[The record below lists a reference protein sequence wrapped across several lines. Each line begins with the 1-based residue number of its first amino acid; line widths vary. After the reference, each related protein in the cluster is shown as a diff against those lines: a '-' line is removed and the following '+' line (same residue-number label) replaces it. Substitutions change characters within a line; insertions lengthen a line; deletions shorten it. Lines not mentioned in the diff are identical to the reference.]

1 MIRVLFCGP
10 DSESGGVAN
19 HTVSLAGSLS
29 RLGVK
34 IIWHKFKGSNTSKFY
49 SRTVG
54 MLIQSLTRRKEY
66 DIIHVQCSAGFGSF
80 PSAVTGALAS
90 SLLKKKFIFTYHNSK
105 ILYPR
110 LFKLCLRRADTIFLV
125 SQLQK
130 DLIQKRYPV
139 LVHKVQ
145 IIPNGFDQ
153 SKFYVKD
160 QRECRMSLGLPTDK
174 KIILTVG
181 NLLTVKG
188 HRYLIEAMEVIR
200 SKRGD
205 VICAIIGTG
214 NLRQKLDDQ
223 IAQLNL
229 RNEVILTGG
238 RPHDE
243 IPLWMNACDLFV
255 LPSLRESFGVVQIE
269 AMACGKPVVATR
281 NGGSE
286 EVVISD
292 KYGLLVEPA
301 DPEDLAE
308 KILIALDREWD
319 REEILTYAERF
330 TWEHVTREIVDVYL
344 QTIKFGDKS
353 L

>member
-19 HTVSLAGSLS
+19 HTVSLADSLS

-80 PSAVTGALAS
+80 PSACHGGTCIVSA
-90 SLLKKKFIFTYHNSK
+90 KKKFIFTYHNSK

-130 DLIQKRYPV
+130 DLIQKRYPE
-139 LVHKVQ
+139 LAHKVL

-160 QRECRMSLGLPTDK
+160 QR
-174 KIILTVG
+174 
-181 NLLTVKG
+181 
-188 HRYLIEAMEVIR
+188 
-200 SKRGD
+200 
-205 VICAIIGTG
+205 
-214 NLRQKLDDQ
+214 
-223 IAQLNL
+223 
-229 RNEVILTGG
+229 
-238 RPHDE
+238 
-243 IPLWMNACDLFV
+243 
-255 LPSLRESFGVVQIE
+255 GV
-269 AMACGKPVVATR
+269 
-281 NGGSE
+281 
-286 EVVISD
+286 
-292 KYGLLVEPA
+292 
-301 DPEDLAE
+301 
-308 KILIALDREWD
+308 
-319 REEILTYAERF
+319 
-330 TWEHVTREIVDVYL
+330 
-344 QTIKFGDKS
+344 
-353 L
+353 